1 MSSTDKLSN
10 TMNHLQKVL
19 VRQTQAGTE
28 HNTEEYAIFA
38 EPGMAEKWRQDKS
51 IVLADV
57 VGSFKVFKDCNKKMV
72 EPSDEELERVFG
84 TKDRDAVVRRI
95 LETGEIQGEL
105 HTL

>member
-1 MSSTDKLSN
+1 MPLLSRLSLLLSLR
-10 TMNHLQKVL
+10 THISACLEIVCL
-19 VRQTQAGTE
+19 TLFWV
-28 HNTEEYAIFA
+28 FA
-38 EPGMAEKWRQDKS
+38 TGMAEKWRQDKS